1 MPGRCQGRWEPGL
14 PSGLCSRAIVTS
26 PAGLQGPTPPAQEPR
41 ASLGCNPLDEG
52 PPGEWRRR
60 GSPRPSGGAAV
71 PSRLRGWGALG
82 QDWQAGR
89 TQSPLHPGRLCFW
102 KSLFP
107 ETQARGDG
115 RGLGTHQDPKWS
127 GLAPLPGS
135 HLGSP
140 GRWVARWLRVPD
152 TQRDGRPGPQGPTGA
167 APCRARET
175 SPFRASSEEAPGGR
189 GLSGHWGA
197 EWPGPARTPVCSSPG
212 KAGDWA
218 GPEQAEGRHEQP
230 GRPSWEQGATP
241 PGGCGRL

>member
-1 MPGRCQGRWEPGL
+1 MGARAPERPLLPGHRHLSCWSAGTHAPSAGAQSLPG
-14 PSGLCSRAIVTS
+14 VQ
-26 PAGLQGPTPPAQEPR
+26 PAG
-41 ASLGCNPLDEG
+41 
-52 PPGEWRRR
+52 R
-60 GSPRPSGGAAV
+60 GSPGRMEEAGLPKTIRWSSRPLEAEWPGGPWDRTGRQGGHRAHCIPAGSVSGSLFSEKPRQEETGGA
-71 PSRLRGWGALG
+71 
-82 QDWQAGR
+82 
-89 TQSPLHPGRLCFW
+89 
-102 KSLFP
+102 
-107 ETQARGDG
+107 
-115 RGLGTHQDPKWS
+115 LGTHQDPKWS

-230 GRPSWEQGATP
+230 GRPSWERGATP